1 MMELELLAGA
11 APILAGASWLLDRA
25 ERLRRDVRSASEGT
39 IRDLRRMREGLVGV
53 EGRIEALGAPIDDPV
68 TGEPV
73 IYYRW
78 SVQRPEQSG
87 NVELAERADRVA
99 FLVSGDGVSVTV
111 EPHRAQM
118 RVAQSVHTV
127 PIGVA
132 TRLAPVGR
140 TDGPTLQAIG
150 GTLPVGAP
158 VYVLGVCHRIRGQK
172 GPFRGSPDAF
182 RIRAARGYPFVVSAV
197 PEDEL
202 LKSCRR
208 TAHRALAIGAGAFLA
223 GAALLVAGMG

>member
-1 MMELELLAGA
+1 MELELLAGA

-39 IRDLRRMREGLVGV
+39 ITDLRQMREGLVGI
-53 EGRIEALGAPIDDPV
+53 EGRIEPLDAPIDDPV
-68 TGEPV
+68 SRKPV

-78 SVQRPEQSG
+78 SIQRAEQSG
-87 NVELAERADRVA
+87 NVELCERTDRVA
-99 FLVSGDGVSVTV
+99 FLVSGEGAAVTV

-118 RVAQSVHTV
+118 RVARVTRTV
-127 PIGVA
+127 PVEVA
-132 TRLAPVGR
+132 QRLAPVGR

-150 GTLPVGAP
+150 GSLAVGSR
-158 VYVLGVCHRIRGQK
+158 VYVLGVAHRIRGQQ
-172 GPFRGSPDAF
+172 GPFRGSPDQF
-182 RIRAARGYPFVVSAV
+182 RVRSARGYPFVVSAV
-197 PEDEL
+197 PEEEL

-223 GAALLVAGMG
+223 GAVLFVAGMG